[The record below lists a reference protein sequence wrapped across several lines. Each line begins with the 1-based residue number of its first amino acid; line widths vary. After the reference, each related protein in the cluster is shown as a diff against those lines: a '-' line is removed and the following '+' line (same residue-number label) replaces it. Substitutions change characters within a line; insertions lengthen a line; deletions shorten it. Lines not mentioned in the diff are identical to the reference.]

1 MRTAAP
7 IAALIVIVGLI
18 FFAGRGGAAASHATR
33 PDPPPRFA
41 SIWTGLSAATTALQ
55 LDHKAE
61 VTDSAY
67 RGADGYCYGLANNVY
82 YDLQTNVGQEL
93 GAVTHDRNELVKYM
107 AAVRHAVSQLTADI
121 AIIANDGAPTAGE
134 AAMISDAKSSIAD
147 ARQRANAYIA
157 AANRAAH
164 RAWLTAD
171 RMAARHRCSK
181 ADVPADPAAIPA
193 IPAA

>member
-7 IAALIVIVGLI
+7 IAVLLVIIGFIV
-18 FFAGRGGAAASHATR
+18 FAPRGGAASKGAAR

-41 SIWTGLSAATTALQ
+41 SIWTGLSAATTALR

-61 VTDSAY
+61 VADSAY
-67 RGADGYCYGLANNVY
+67 RSADGYCYDLANNVY

-121 AIIANDGAPTAGE
+121 AMIANDGAPTAGE
-134 AAMISDAKSSIAD
+134 AAMVRDARSSIAD

-157 AANRAAH
+157 AANRAAN

-171 RMAARHRCSK
+171 RMAAKHRCSK

-193 IPAA
+193 IPAS